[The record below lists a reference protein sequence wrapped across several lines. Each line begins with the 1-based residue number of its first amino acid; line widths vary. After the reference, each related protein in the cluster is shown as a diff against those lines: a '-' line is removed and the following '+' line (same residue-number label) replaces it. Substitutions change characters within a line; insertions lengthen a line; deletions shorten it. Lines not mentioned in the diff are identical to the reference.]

1 MERWTALPVLAAP
14 ARYFP
19 LRAPG
24 RYEVSPGL
32 RLLCEADFGNGPADA
47 RLFQID
53 DGWPRFRANKA
64 ACRRE
69 NWGKY
74 VAYNLTAPVARAVAR
89 LFLDRLPAD
98 YPALFTREAS
108 GVNLFCRLTGERLTF
123 DENLRLADAEAA
135 AGALLPPYRDAFDA
149 LCSQVPEDIA
159 VVQTSPERGNK
170 IAALHLCAPSH
181 WSARDKIGKDFSAT
195 HAPVPGME
203 KSRRPPA
210 SDALVDAMVFRGP
223 WVRFAWGL
231 SANDRLNHHPD
242 PPPGWDLAAWRDPIF
257 DPKADPPFF
266 FRVERQ
272 VLWGLPDVGAAVFA
286 IRVYHHAATD
296 LAPGERARLRE
307 ALVGMDEASRAY
319 KGLAGGRAE
328 QIIAWLAGKEKDT
341 LSAKMPP

>member
-1 MERWTALPVLAAP
+1 MNTPIALPVLARC

-19 LRAPG
+19 LRAPS

-32 RLLCEADFGNGPADA
+32 RLLSEADFGNGPADA

-53 DGWPRFRANKA
+53 EGWARFRANKT

-69 NWGKY
+69 SLNKY
-74 VAYNLTAPVARAVAR
+74 VAQDGFRALVASAVTR
-89 LFLDRLPAD
+89 LFLDRLTGDYAD
-98 YPALFTREAS
+98 LFAAERSANGGGTT
-108 GVNLFCRLTGERLTF
+108 LFCRLTGERLTF
-123 DENLRLADAEAA
+123 DENLRLLSAESD
-135 AGALLPPYRDAFDA
+135 GFPPYRDAFDA
-149 LCSQVPEDIA
+149 LCSQVPEDVA
-159 VVQTSPERGNK
+159 VVQTSPERGNG

-181 WSARDKIGKDFSAT
+181 WSAQSKIGKDFSAT

-203 KSRRPPA
+203 KSRRAPA

-242 PPPGWDLAAWRDPIF
+242 PPPDFDPAAWRDAMF
-257 DPKADPPFF
+257 DANADPPFF

-286 IRVYHHAATD
+286 IRVYHVAATELSLD
-296 LAPGERARLRE
+296 KRARLRD
-307 ALVGMDEASRAY
+307 ALAGMNAASRAY
-319 KGLAGGRAE
+319 KGLGDGRAE
-328 QIIAWLAGKEKDT
+328 QVIAWLAV
-341 LSAKMPP
+341 